1 METAIQQGRVAG
13 AGRSRGEVGG
23 RLHHP
28 LDPLY
33 LLLLHRLVQHVDAV
47 CTVIDC
53 DRDHPD
59 HQLEAATP
67 KFVTDVKY
75 AAAAEQGGACVY

>member
-1 METAIQQGRVAG
+1 MV

-23 RLHHP
+23 LLHHP

-33 LLLLHRLVQHVDAV
+33 LLLLHMLVQHLDAV
-47 CTVIDC
+47 CTTVIDC

-59 HQLEAATP
+59 QLEAATP

-75 AAAAEQGGACVY
+75 AAADQGGACVY